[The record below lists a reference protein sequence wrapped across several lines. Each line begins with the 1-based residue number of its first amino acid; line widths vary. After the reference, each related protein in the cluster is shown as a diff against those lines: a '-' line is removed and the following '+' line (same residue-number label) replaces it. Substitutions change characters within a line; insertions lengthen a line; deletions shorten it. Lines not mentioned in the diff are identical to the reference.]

1 MSKAWATVKIKT
13 FPWTS
18 FIEPWYILGQNISV
32 LWNLYILIEMTPVS
46 CNLEKN
52 EENFNLQIDKWFII
66 FAAQLLKL

>member
-13 FPWTS
+13 FLWTN